1 MPLDAPAMPTL
12 SSDPDRLS
20 DSQLH
25 EMNVTREFLRNRNT
39 EKARLDAV
47 APRPGER
54 APSFTLH
61 GLSLDRHQHVDAVSL
76 AQLLERPV
84 ALLFG
89 SYTCPIYRGQL
100 ARFNE
105 IHARLANRVNFLGIY
120 IREAHPEDGWR
131 VPHNAGIGCY
141 IVQPQTLSERL
152 DVARICLDRGAV
164 RFPMAV
170 DGMDDATMLAYAGS
184 PERLYAIDAR
194 GIVAFKSAIGP
205 FDDTEVDLWER
216 ALDSLVASQGD
227 EGQ

>member
-1 MPLDAPAMPTL
+1 MPTL
-12 SSDPDRLS
+12 SSDPGRLS

-25 EMNVTREFLRNRNT
+25 EMNVTREFLLNRNA

-47 APRPGER
+47 APRLGER

-61 GLSLDRHQHVDAVSL
+61 RLSSDRQQSVDSVSL
-76 AQLLERPV
+76 AQLLDRPV

-100 ARFNE
+100 PRFNQ

-131 VPHNAGIGCY
+131 VPQNADIGCH

-152 DVARICLDRGAV
+152 EVARLCLLRGDV

-170 DGMDDATMLAYAGS
+170 DAMDDATMLAYAGS

-205 FDDTEVDLWER
+205 FDDAEVDLWER
-216 ALDSLVASQGD
+216 ALDSLVATQGD
-227 EGQ
+227 EGR